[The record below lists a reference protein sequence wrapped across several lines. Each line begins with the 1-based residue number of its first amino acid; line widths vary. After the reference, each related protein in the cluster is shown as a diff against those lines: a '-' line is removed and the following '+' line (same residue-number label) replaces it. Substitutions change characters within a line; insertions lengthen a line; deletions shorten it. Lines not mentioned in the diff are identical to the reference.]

1 LFSIRSE
8 KKRIALLESRLRAIS
23 ERSDLLDEARGIG
36 LWEAIM
42 PGADPA
48 HPDAKWTWSA
58 EFRRLCG
65 YRTEAEYPNV
75 MQSWSDRL
83 HPDDAP
89 RVFAAFGGHLG
100 DKTSKT
106 RYDTTYRLKMP
117 DGSYRWFRATGGCRY
132 VPDGSTARACGPL
145 SDIHAQMVAE
155 AALKD
160 EAARTSAVIDALG
173 AAVKALAEGNL
184 TARIED
190 TAAETFAGLI
200 ANFNA
205 SMAHL
210 QETTAS
216 IAANAQGV
224 HSTAEDVTEAA
235 GNLSQW
241 TEEQSATLEETAA
254 SLDEITATVRKA
266 AVDRPIPLK
275 RAKGR
280 GAATPITGGGRPP
293 HAVSGP
299 SLAAVSGKDPTSAH
313 DENWSEV

>member
-1 LFSIRSE
+1 
-8 KKRIALLESRLRAIS
+8 
-23 ERSDLLDEARGIG
+23 
-36 LWEAIM
+36 M

-132 VPDGSTARACGPL
+132 APDGSTARACGSL

-190 TAAETFAGLI
+190 TVAETFAGLI

-210 QETTAS
+210 QETMAS